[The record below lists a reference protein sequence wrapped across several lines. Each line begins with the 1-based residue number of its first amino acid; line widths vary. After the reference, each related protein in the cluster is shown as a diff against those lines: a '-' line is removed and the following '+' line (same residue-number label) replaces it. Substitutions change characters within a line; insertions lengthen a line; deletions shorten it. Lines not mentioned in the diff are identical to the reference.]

1 MSTSKRKSPGRVS
14 RGLSLFLGLILT
26 LILFLTAETLL
37 GGHVL
42 LSGTVHGIVTGDA
55 GVLESQMK
63 GIRERIGLL
72 AEEKGFS
79 GEAVM
84 KEITT
89 DGLKEL
95 NSACGEWLRNILLT
109 GKAGETPAYPTEG
122 IRKALESDQAY
133 MDSLDPFMADQEI
146 ANLTAGIS
154 RAVTEKSLQFREVL
168 LRAAVKTAG
177 KEMSLQALSEVIRK
191 VPAVLGLLVL
201 ILSGLIVLLLGRR
214 AVLSLKYIGAA
225 MAACGLLLL
234 LGLILI
240 PLLGIGPMLKS
251 VSDMLAREYHLLTVV
266 LVVETVISAL
276 VLICLG
282 IMGMKKAGGVEKA

>member
-191 VPAVLGLLVL
+191 VPAALGLLVL

>member
-266 LVVETVISAL
+266 LVVETVVSAL

>member
-191 VPAVLGLLVL
+191 VPAALGLLVL

-266 LVVETVISAL
+266 LVVETVVSAL

>member
-1 MSTSKRKSPGRVS
+1 MSAINRKDPGRVS
-14 RGLSLFLGLILT
+14 RGVSLFLGLILT
-26 LILFLTAETLL
+26 LVLFLTAETLL

-63 GIRERIGLL
+63 GIRERIGVL

-79 GEAVM
+79 EETVM

-89 DGLKEL
+89 EGLKQL
-95 NSACGEWLRNILLT
+95 NTACGEWLRNILLT

-133 MDSLDPFMADQEI
+133 MESLNPFMADQEI
-146 ANLTAGIS
+146 ANLTGAVG

-177 KEMSLQALSEVIRK
+177 KEMSLEALSQVIRK
-191 VPAVLGLLVL
+191 VPILLGILAL
-201 ILSGLIVLLLGRR
+201 ILSGLIVLLLGKR

-225 MAACGLLLL
+225 MAACGLLMI
-234 LGLILI
+234 LGLISI
-240 PLLGIGPMLKS
+240 PLLGISSMLSS
-251 VSDMLAREYHLLTVV
+251 VSDMLARECHLLTVV
-266 LVVETVISAL
+266 LAAETVVSAL
-276 VLICLG
+276 VLGTLG
-282 IMGMKKAGGVEKA
+282 ILGMKKAAGREKA

>member
-1 MSTSKRKSPGRVS
+1 MSTSKRKGPGRIS

-26 LILFLTAETLL
+26 LVLFLTAETLL

-63 GIRERIGLL
+63 SIRETIGVL

-79 GEAVM
+79 VEIVM

-89 DGLKEL
+89 DGLKKL
-95 NSACGEWLRNILLT
+95 NTACGEWLRNILIT
-109 GKAGETPAYPTEG
+109 GKTDETPAFPTEG

-133 MDSLDPFMADQEI
+133 MDALNPFMADQEV
-146 ANLTAGIS
+146 ANLTGAVS

-177 KEMSLQALSEVIRK
+177 KEMSLEAMSQVIRK
-191 VPAVLGLLVL
+191 VPALLGILVL
-201 ILSGLIVLLLGRR
+201 ILSGLIVLLLGKQ

-225 MAACGLLLL
+225 MTACGLLLL
-234 LGLILI
+234 LGLVVI
-240 PLLGIGPMLKS
+240 PLLGISSMLSS

-266 LVVETVISAL
+266 LVTETVVSAL
-276 VLICLG
+276 VLGCLG
-282 IMGMKKAGGVEKA
+282 ILGMKKAAGREKA